1 MSRCSGASSLTF
13 AMASFG
19 QRLPDWIEGQT
30 RALSYFGGVPK
41 AIVCDNLKAG
51 VVKALWFEPTLN
63 QTFAAMAEHYD
74 TTILPTRSRKPRD
87 KGKVEGAVLIV
98 ERWILARLRHRR
110 FFNLTDLN
118 SAIGGLLEE
127 LNNRP
132 MRHIGKSRRQLFEEI
147 ERAALAPLP
156 SEPFEYAEWK
166 TAKVHPDYHVEVD
179 KTFYSVPHRLIGRRV
194 DVRLTYRAVEIFQDH
209 TRVASHVRRSQRGGH
224 VTVNEHMPKAHQRYA
239 NMTPAGLI
247 KMAARIG
254 VNAAT
259 LVERMMRERPHP
271 EQGYRSGHGDH
282 RPGAALRARSAGSGL
297 RAGARHQ
304 RHQLLLGERHPQIR
318 ARPRKPSRR
327 ARQSHALARQHP
339 WRHLLSMKQ
348 RNIVMLTHPTLDQMQ
363 ALGLAGM
370 AMAYRQ
376 LAEQDN
382 AADLSRDEWLGLML
396 DREAAMRADRR
407 LTNRLAAA
415 KLRFVDACIEDI
427 DFASRRGLDRRNT
440 LQLAQGAW
448 LKAHENLI
456 ITGQTGTG
464 KTWLACA
471 FGRQAARLDHS
482 VLYLRMPRLF
492 EDLAMA
498 RLDGRFPRLIDKLAR
513 VQLLILDD
521 WGTHTLNDQQRLD
534 LLEIFEER
542 YRRKSTLI
550 TAQLPVAQWHDMI
563 GEPTIADAIL
573 DRIIHNA
580 HRIALEG
587 DSMRRQK
594 ASRPLTDVENSETN
608 TN

>member
-1 MSRCSGASSLTF
+1 
-13 AMASFG
+13 
-19 QRLPDWIEGQT
+19 
-30 RALSYFGGVPK
+30 
-41 AIVCDNLKAG
+41 
-51 VVKALWFEPTLN
+51 
-63 QTFAAMAEHYD
+63 
-74 TTILPTRSRKPRD
+74 
-87 KGKVEGAVLIV
+87 
-98 ERWILARLRHRR
+98 
-110 FFNLTDLN
+110 
-118 SAIGGLLEE
+118 
-127 LNNRP
+127 
-132 MRHIGKSRRQLFEEI
+132 
-147 ERAALAPLP
+147 
-156 SEPFEYAEWK
+156 
-166 TAKVHPDYHVEVD
+166 
-179 KTFYSVPHRLIGRRV
+179 
-194 DVRLTYRAVEIFQDH
+194 
-209 TRVASHVRRSQRGGH
+209 
-224 VTVNEHMPKAHQRYA
+224 
-239 NMTPAGLI
+239 
-247 KMAARIG
+247 
-254 VNAAT
+254 
-259 LVERMMRERPHP
+259 
-271 EQGYRSGHGDH
+271 
-282 RPGAALRARSAGSGL
+282 
-297 RAGARHQ
+297 
-304 RHQLLLGERHPQIR
+304 
-318 ARPRKPSRR
+318 
-327 ARQSHALARQHP
+327 
-339 WRHLLSMKQ
+339 MKE
-348 RNIVMLTHPTLDQMQ
+348 RNIAMLTHPTLEQMQ

-370 AMAYRQ
+370 AAAYRQ

-415 KLRFVDACIEDI
+415 KLRFVDACIEDV

-448 LKAHENLI
+448 LKAHENFI
-456 ITGQTGTG
+456 ITGLTGTG

-573 DRIIHNA
+573 DRIIHNS

-587 DSMRRQK
+587 DSMRRKKARAPLDRRRKQRNEYQLTSTTRQPK
-594 ASRPLTDVENSETN
+594 ASAAMLSAI
-608 TN
+608 